1 MNVVR
6 SNRPKVGV
14 IKYSEIIVIGSG
26 IAGMFAALR
35 LAPRKVT
42 LLTKTPSLTGGSTAW
57 AQGGIAGAVGLTD
70 SPQEHAS
77 DTILAGAGL
86 NVSSAVEVLTTEGA
100 DRLNELISMGAPFDR
115 DDKGK
120 IILLDIDVKG
130 TCTLMEEFE
139 DDVISIFIEPPG
151 EDINEQIESVQER
164 LKDRGQESETL
175 IKQRTKRLQL
185 EMEYKEKFHFHFVN
199 DDLKKTTDKIEKT
212 IRRKIK

>member
-115 DDKGK
+115 DEKGQ
-120 IILLDIDVKG
+120 IILGREAAHGQRRIVHAGGDSTGHHIHKWLSNIVSKTPSIEVK
-130 TCTLMEEFE
+130 
-139 DDVISIFIEPPG
+139 
-151 EDINEQIESVQER
+151 ESAFAWELVVSNNHICGV
-164 LKDRGQESETL
+164 LVYLSL
-175 IKQRTKRLQL
+175 I
-185 EMEYKEKFHFHFVN
+185 H
-199 DDLKKTTDKIEKT
+199 I
-212 IRRKIK
+212 